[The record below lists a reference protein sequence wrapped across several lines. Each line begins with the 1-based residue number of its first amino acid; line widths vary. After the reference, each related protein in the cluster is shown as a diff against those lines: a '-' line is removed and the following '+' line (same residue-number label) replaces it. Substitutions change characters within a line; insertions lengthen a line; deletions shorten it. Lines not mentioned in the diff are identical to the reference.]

1 MTFFSDPAAIE
12 QEGAERTEK
21 MLLFLDSPLSAVAIS
36 PAMVGHEFRLA
47 DLKGPGTGEAL
58 DLFSVFSVISC
69 SILLNVFY
77 LRTLR

>member
-1 MTFFSDPAAIE
+1 
-12 QEGAERTEK
+12 
-21 MLLFLDSPLSAVAIS
+21 
-36 PAMVGHEFRLA
+36 MVGHEFRLA